1 MLLDQRIHTGDC
13 DPLTEREKMPRQQ
26 RRLFRNAAACGALL
40 ATAAVTLAPAPATA
54 QDHPTFARDVAPIIQ
69 QNCQVCHQPGSI
81 APMSLTSFEAVK
93 RYAPRIRDKVAERI
107 MPPWHI
113 DRSVG
118 VQEFKNDRGLTDG
131 ELETLVTWLDG
142 DMPFGDE
149 ADMPPAPVFPDG
161 SEWQY
166 AEQFGQPDL
175 VVRSEPYTLAAKTQD
190 KWLRPETPTGLTEER
205 WVKAI
210 EIRPSWP
217 DGREIVH
224 HTLAYLIQDEDPDEM
239 TAETAALST
248 SSRAMGGPGLFMEW
262 AVGKVGEI
270 FPDGA
275 GKLML
280 PDSKIRWEVHMH
292 AIGREVKDSYVELG
306 IWFYPKD
313 EIPQNRTRLR
323 YFDAAGNDLDIPPG
337 EISVTQDFY
346 VLRWPSRLE
355 NYQPHMHMRGKA
367 MAMEAI
373 YPDGRKEILS
383 QVNNFQWNWHV
394 NYIYADHAAPL
405 LPAGTTL
412 VFTAW
417 HDNTADNPNNPDHTQ
432 WVGWGD
438 RTVDEMAHAWVDVT
452 YLTEEQYE
460 AELAR
465 REALAEENE
474 TKEGTNR

>member
-1 MLLDQRIHTGDC
+1 M
-13 DPLTEREKMPRQQ
+13 REKNSEMVPVAGAAVAAGV
-26 RRLFRNAAACGALL
+26 AAAIILAL
-40 ATAAVTLAPAPATA
+40 PAPAAT

-81 APMSLTSFEAVK
+81 APMSLTTYEAVK
-93 RYAPRIRDKVAERI
+93 RYAPRIREKVAARV

-118 VQEFKNDRGLTDG
+118 IQEFKNDRGLTDE
-131 ELETLVTWLDG
+131 ELETLLTWLDG

-149 ADMPPAPVFPDG
+149 ADMPPPPVFPDG

-166 AEQFGQPDL
+166 ADLFGKPDL
-175 VVRSEPYTLAAKTQD
+175 VMRSEPYTLAAKTQD
-190 KWLRPETPTGLTEER
+190 KWFRPETETGLTEER

-217 DGREIVH
+217 DGRRIVH
-224 HTLAYLIQDEDPDEM
+224 HTLAYLIQEEDPDEM

-262 AVGKVGEI
+262 AVGKTGEI

-280 PDSKIRWEVHMH
+280 PGSRIRWEVHMH
-292 AIGREVKDSYVELG
+292 PIGQEVKDSYVELG

-313 EIPQNRTRLR
+313 QIPQNRTRLR
-323 YFDAAGNDLDIPPG
+323 YFNATGDDLDISPG
-337 EISVTQDFY
+337 KIAVTQDFH

-367 MAMEAI
+367 MSMAAI

-417 HDNTADNPNNPDHTQ
+417 HDNTPENPHNPDHTQ

-452 YLTEEQYE
+452 YLTEEQYA
-460 AELAR
+460 AEVAR
-465 REALAEENE
+465 REAMAQEQE
-474 TKEGTNR
+474 TKEGGKR

>member
-1 MLLDQRIHTGDC
+1 MLLDQRLCTGDS
-13 DPLTEREKMPRQQ
+13 DPLTERETMHRQH
-26 RRLFRNAAACGALL
+26 RLFRNAAASGLFVATAL
-40 ATAAVTLAPAPATA
+40 ATAPAQAMA

-69 QNCQVCHQPGSI
+69 QNCQICHQPGSI
-81 APMSLTSFEAVK
+81 APMSLTSYEAVK
-93 RYAPRIRDKVAERI
+93 RYAPRIRDKVAARI

-118 VQEFKNDRGLTDG
+118 IQEFKNDRGLTDE

-149 ADMPPAPVFPDG
+149 ADMPPPPVFPDG
-161 SEWQY
+161 SEWQF
-166 AEQFGQPDL
+166 ADQFGEPDL
-175 VVRSEPYTLAAKTQD
+175 VIRSEPYTLAAQTQD
-190 KWLRPETPTGLTEER
+190 KWFRPETPTGLTEER

-217 DGREIVH
+217 DGRRIVH

-280 PDSKIRWEVHMH
+280 PGSKIRWEVHMH
-292 AIGREVKDSYVELG
+292 AIGQEVKDSYVELG
-306 IWFYPKD
+306 IWFYPRD
-313 EIPQNRTRLR
+313 RIPQNRTRLAF
-323 YFDAAGNDLDIPPG
+323 YNATGDDLDIPPG
-337 EISVTQDFY
+337 EIAVTQDFHL
-346 VLRWPSRLE
+346 LRWPTRLE

-367 MAMEAI
+367 MSMTAL

-383 QVNNFQWNWHV
+383 QVNNFQWNWHI

-412 VFTAW
+412 MFTAW

-452 YLTEEQYE
+452 YLSQEQYE
-460 AELAR
+460 AELAK
-465 REALAEENE
+465 REAMADDNE
-474 TKEGTNR
+474 TREGTNR

>member
-1 MLLDQRIHTGDC
+1 MLLDQWICTGES
-13 DPLTEREKMPRQQ
+13 DPLTERETMRPQ
-26 RRLFRNAAACGALL
+26 RRLFRNAAASGMLVTTAL
-40 ATAAVTLAPAPATA
+40 VVAPAHATA
-54 QDHPTFARDVAPIIQ
+54 QDRPTFARDVAPIIQ
-69 QNCQVCHQPGSI
+69 QNCQICHQPGSI
-81 APMSLTSFEAVK
+81 APMSLTSYEAVK
-93 RYAPRIRDKVAERI
+93 RYAPRIREKVAARI

-118 VQEFKNDRGLTDG
+118 IQEFKNDRGLTDD

-149 ADMPPAPVFPDG
+149 ADMPPPPVFPDG
-161 SEWQY
+161 SEWQF
-166 AEQFGQPDL
+166 ADQFGEPDL
-175 VVRSEPYTLAAKTQD
+175 VIRSEPYTLPAQTQD
-190 KWLRPETPTGLTEER
+190 KWFRPETPTGLTEER

-217 DGREIVH
+217 DGRRIVH
-224 HTLAYLIQDEDPDEM
+224 HTLAYLVQDEDPDAM

-280 PDSKIRWEVHMH
+280 PGSRIRWEVHMH
-292 AIGREVKDSYVELG
+292 AIGQEVKDSYVELG
-306 IWFYPKD
+306 IWFYPRD
-313 EIPQNRTRLR
+313 QIPQNRTRLAF
-323 YFDAAGNDLDIPPG
+323 YNATGDDLDIPPG
-337 EISVTQDFY
+337 QIAVTQDFH
-346 VLRWPSRLE
+346 VVKWPARLE

-373 YPDGRKEILS
+373 YPDGRREILS
-383 QVNNFQWNWHV
+383 QVNNFQWQWHI

-417 HDNTADNPNNPDHTQ
+417 HDNTPENPNNPDHTQ

-460 AELAR
+460 AEVAK
-465 REALAEENE
+465 REAMADENE
-474 TKEGTNR
+474 TREGINR

>member
-1 MLLDQRIHTGDC
+1 MRRKRTIRG
-13 DPLTEREKMPRQQ
+13 LTTIC
-26 RRLFRNAAACGALL
+26 L
-40 ATAAVTLAPAPATA
+40 AVTWAVVAGSAPAGA
-54 QDHPTFARDVAPIIQ
+54 QDHPTFARDVAPIVQ
-69 QNCQVCHQPGSI
+69 QNCQICHQPGSI
-81 APMSLTSFEAVK
+81 APMSLMTYDAVK
-93 RYAPRIRDKVAERI
+93 RYAPRIREKVAARV

-118 VQEFKNDRGLTDG
+118 IQDFKNDRGLTDE
-131 ELETLVTWLDG
+131 ELETFVTWLDG

-149 ADMPPAPVFPDG
+149 ADMPPPPQFPDP
-161 SEWQY
+161 SVWQFS
-166 AEQFGQPDL
+166 EQFGEPDL
-175 VVRSEPYTLAAKTQD
+175 VVQSEPYTLAAETMD
-190 KWLRPETPTGLTEER
+190 KWFRPETETGLTEER

-210 EIRPSWP
+210 EIRPSYP
-217 DGREIVH
+217 DGRSVVH

-239 TAETAALST
+239 TAETAALAS
-248 SSRAMGGPGLFMEW
+248 SSRSMGGPGLFMEW

-280 PDSKIRWEVHMH
+280 PGSRIRWEVHLH
-292 AIGREVKDSYVELG
+292 AIGREVEDTYVELG

-313 EIPQNRTRLR
+313 EVPQNRTRLR
-323 YFDAAGNDLDIPPG
+323 MFNATGDGLDIAPG
-337 EISVTQDFY
+337 KIAVTQDFH
-346 VLRWPSRLE
+346 VLKWPTRLE
-355 NYQPHMHMRGKA
+355 NYQPHMHMRGKTMS
-367 MAMEAI
+367 MAAI

-383 QVNNFQWNWHV
+383 QVSDFQWNWHV

-417 HDNTADNPNNPDHTQ
+417 HDNTAENPNNPDHTQ

-438 RTVDEMAHAWVDVT
+438 RTVDEMAHAWVDIT

-460 AELAR
+460 AELAKR
-465 REALAEENE
+465 AAMAQDNE
-474 TKEGTNR
+474 TREGTNR

>member
-1 MLLDQRIHTGDC
+1 MLLDQRIRTGDS
-13 DPLTEREKMPRQQ
+13 DPLTEREEMQGRH
-26 RRLFRNAAACGALL
+26 RLFRNAAACTVLAATTV
-40 ATAAVTLAPAPATA
+40 ATAPTPATA
-54 QDHPTFARDVAPIIQ
+54 QDHPTFAKDVAPIIQ
-69 QNCQVCHQPGSI
+69 QNCQICHQPGSI
-81 APMSLTSFEAVK
+81 APMSLTSYEAVK
-93 RYAPRIRDKVAERI
+93 RYAPRIRDKVATRI

-118 VQEFKNDRGLTDG
+118 IQEFKNDRGLTDD

-149 ADMPPAPVFPDG
+149 ADMPPPPEFPDG

-166 AEQFGQPDL
+166 AERFGQPDL
-175 VVRSEPYTLAAKTQD
+175 VVRSEPYTLAAQTQD
-190 KWLRPETPTGLTEER
+190 KWFRPETPTGLTEER

-217 DGREIVH
+217 DGRRIVH
-224 HTLAYLIQDEDPDEM
+224 HTLAYLVQDEDPDEM
-239 TAETAALST
+239 TAATAALST

-262 AVGKVGEI
+262 AVGKAGEI

-280 PDSKIRWEVHMH
+280 PGSKIRWEVHMH
-292 AIGREVKDSYVELG
+292 AIGQEVEDSYVELG

-313 EIPQNRTRLR
+313 QIPQNRTRLA
-323 YFDAAGNDLDIPPG
+323 FFNATGDDLDIPPG
-337 EISVTQDFY
+337 EIAVTQDFHL
-346 VLRWPSRLE
+346 LRWPTRLE

-367 MAMEAI
+367 MSMAAL

-383 QVNNFQWNWHV
+383 QVNNFQWNWHI

-412 VFTAW
+412 MFTAW

-452 YLTEEQYE
+452 YLSEEQYE
-460 AELAR
+460 AEVAK
-465 REALAEENE
+465 REAMAEENE
-474 TKEGTNR
+474 TEGTNR

>member
-1 MLLDQRIHTGDC
+1 MCRKRTIRGVATSC
-13 DPLTEREKMPRQQ
+13 
-26 RRLFRNAAACGALL
+26 L
-40 ATAAVTLAPAPATA
+40 AITWTIVAGPAPAGG
-54 QDHPTFARDVAPIIQ
+54 QDHPTFARDVAPIVQ
-69 QNCQVCHQPGSI
+69 QNCQICHQPGSI
-81 APMSLTSFEAVK
+81 APMSLMTYDAVK
-93 RYAPRIRDKVAERI
+93 RYAPRIREKVAARV

-118 VQEFKNDRGLTDG
+118 IQEFKNDRGLTDE
-131 ELETLVTWLDG
+131 ELETFVTWLDS

-149 ADMPPAPVFPDG
+149 ADMPPPPEFPDPTV
-161 SEWQY
+161 WQFS
-166 AEQFGQPDL
+166 AQFGEPDL
-175 VVRSEPYTLAAKTQD
+175 VVQSEPYTLAAETMD
-190 KWLRPETPTGLTEER
+190 KWFRPETETGLTEER

-210 EIRPSWP
+210 EIRPSYP
-217 DGREIVH
+217 DGRSVVH
-224 HTLAYLIQDEDPDEM
+224 HTLAYLIQDEDPDAM
-239 TAETAALST
+239 TAETAALAT

-275 GKLML
+275 GKLLL
-280 PDSKIRWEVHMH
+280 PGSRIRWEVHLH
-292 AIGREVKDSYVELG
+292 AIGREVEDTYVELG

-323 YFDAAGNDLDIPPG
+323 MFNATGDGLDIAPG
-337 EISVTQDFY
+337 EIAVTQDFH
-346 VLRWPSRLE
+346 VLKWPSRLE
-355 NYQPHMHMRGKA
+355 NYQPHMHMRGKT
-367 MAMEAI
+367 MSMSAI

-383 QVNNFQWNWHV
+383 QVSDFQWNWHV

-417 HDNTADNPNNPDHTQ
+417 HDNTPENPNNPDHTQ

-460 AELAR
+460 EELAKR
-465 REALAEENE
+465 AAMADDE
-474 TKEGTNR
+474 TREGTNR

>member
-1 MLLDQRIHTGDC
+1 MQRQHRLL
-13 DPLTEREKMPRQQ
+13 LS
-26 RRLFRNAAACGALL
+26 AATRGVLL
-40 ATAAVTLAPAPATA
+40 SAAVTIASAPATA

-69 QNCQVCHQPGSI
+69 QNCQICHQPGSI
-81 APMSLTSFEAVK
+81 APMSLTSYEAVK
-93 RYAPRIRDKVAERI
+93 RYAPRIRDRVAARI

-118 VQEFKNDRGLTDG
+118 IQEFKNDRGLTDE

-149 ADMPPAPVFPDG
+149 ADMPAAPVFPDG
-161 SEWQY
+161 GEWQF
-166 AEQFGQPDL
+166 ADQFGEPDL
-175 VVRSEPYTLAAKTQD
+175 IIRSEPYTLAAETQD
-190 KWLRPETPTGLTEER
+190 KWFRPETPTGLTEER

-217 DGREIVH
+217 DGRRIVH

-280 PDSKIRWEVHMH
+280 PGSKIRWEVHMH
-292 AIGREVKDSYVELG
+292 AIGQEVKDSYVELG
-306 IWFYPKD
+306 IWFYPRD
-313 EIPQNRTRLR
+313 RIPQNRTRLA
-323 YFDAAGNDLDIPPG
+323 FFNATGDDIDIPPG
-337 EISVTQDFY
+337 EIAVTQDFHL
-346 VLRWPSRLE
+346 LRWPSRLE

-367 MAMEAI
+367 MSMAAI

-383 QVNNFQWNWHV
+383 QVNNFQWNWHI

-417 HDNTADNPNNPDHTQ
+417 HDNTAENPNNPDHTQ

-452 YLTEEQYE
+452 YLTEEQYAQAV
-460 AELAR
+460 AE
-465 REALAEENE
+465 REARSATDE
-474 TKEGTNR
+474 TKEGSGQ